1 MESIVLNGGSKEN
14 LKLLIELAKKLG
26 FTAKHLTDA
35 EKEDLAM
42 IEAIKKGRTNK
53 FVEVESF
60 IEKMKK

>member
-1 MESIVLNGGSKEN
+1 LV
-14 LKLLIELAKKLG
+14 ELAKKLG